1 MVMNKLLMGGAIAA
15 AALASSPALAGH
27 PYAGIEIGGA
37 AGRAND
43 VDEHVRYTATQTPAT
58 PVQPVPEDGEA
69 DDIFAAK
76 YKKGLDIDVLGGY
89 DFGFFRVEAELGRK
103 KLGIRKIDNDDGSE
117 ALIASLNSTLNRP
130 SASPDPGAPGLSAL
144 NLDDFGFD
152 GSMRVYSALIN
163 GLVDLDVTKRFSVYG
178 GGGVG
183 KSWVSALGDHD
194 SASWAWQW
202 IVGAR
207 YSINDRID
215 LGLKYRYFNSGIV
228 TLQADEMAYAGN
240 PNRIPVTGGGTV
252 DQTVNAFLIPEIEGE
267 FRTRSV
273 LASLIYNF

>member
-1 MVMNKLLMGGAIAA
+1 MNKLLLGAAMAA
-15 AALASSPALAGH
+15 AACVSSPALAGH
-27 PYAGIEIGGA
+27 PYAGIEVGGS

-76 YKKGLDIDVLGGY
+76 YKKGLDVDLLGGY
-89 DFGFFRVEAELGRK
+89 DFGFFRVEAELSRK

-130 SASPDPGAPGLSAL
+130 SVSPDPGAPGFSAL
-144 NLDDFGFD
+144 TLDDFSVG

-163 GLVDLDVTKRFSVYG
+163 GLVDVDVTKRFHLYG

-183 KSWVSALGDHD
+183 QSWVSAVGDHD

-207 YSINDRID
+207 YSVNERID
-215 LGLKYRYFNSGIV
+215 LGL
-228 TLQADEMAYAGN
+228 
-240 PNRIPVTGGGTV
+240 
-252 DQTVNAFLIPEIEGE
+252 
-267 FRTRSV
+267 
-273 LASLIYNF
+273 